1 MENVLFTPVT
11 LWEGFD
17 YNLPLDTTVLKEYI
31 EDGVHFR
38 EVYCSGREIGDSRV
52 RIYGLFAFNEGESG
66 LPCMLLVGDCDKGP
80 DIGLSAVHRLSS
92 GRGLCQ
98 LSALRQASGVC
109 RYDRQGDLLV

>member
-52 RIYGLFAFNEGESG
+52 RI
-66 LPCMLLVGDCDKGP
+66 
-80 DIGLSAVHRLSS
+80 
-92 GRGLCQ
+92 
-98 LSALRQASGVC
+98 
-109 RYDRQGDLLV
+109 